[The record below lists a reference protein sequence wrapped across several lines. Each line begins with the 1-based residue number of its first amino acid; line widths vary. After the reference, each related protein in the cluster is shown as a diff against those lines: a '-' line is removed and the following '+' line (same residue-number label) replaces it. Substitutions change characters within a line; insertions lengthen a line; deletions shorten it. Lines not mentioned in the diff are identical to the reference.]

1 MAPKCCGHCRQ
12 LARQCRAR
20 GARFKGDD
28 SVLKQDGRTGAGCL
42 PHARRNFDELIKVN
56 QSPAAL
62 QAAQRKALIYC
73 VEREAHALTAHSR
86 LIRVA
91 PGGLLD
97 LPGVDVVVAFSP
109 G

>member
-62 QAAQRKALIYC
+62 QAAQRKALNYR
-73 VEREAHALTAHSR
+73 VEREAHALTADARRICTTVGCRWTTTTSR
-86 LIRVA
+86 I
-91 PGGLLD
+91 
-97 LPGVDVVVAFSP
+97 
-109 G
+109 